1 MKQTRNVETPDRASL
16 PRSRRGDLIC
26 TMRNGDQ
33 GKIAR
38 RLGLSRSY
46 VSRVLN
52 GLSNQH
58 NDKGINVI
66 RLAEQ
71 YSQRELGKRI

>member
-1 MKQTRNVETPDRASL
+1 MKQSQQ
-16 PRSRRGDLIC
+16 PRSRRGDLIG

-38 RLGLSRSY
+38 RLGLSRAQ

-52 GLSNQH
+52 GLANQH
-58 NDKGINVI
+58 NDNGINII

-71 YSQRELGKRI
+71 YSQRELGKRF